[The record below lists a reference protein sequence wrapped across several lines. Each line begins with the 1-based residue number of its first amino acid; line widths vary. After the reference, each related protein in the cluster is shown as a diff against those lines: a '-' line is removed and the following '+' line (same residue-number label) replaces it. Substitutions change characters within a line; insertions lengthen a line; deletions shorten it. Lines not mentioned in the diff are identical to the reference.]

1 MEADIEFTNLEEF
14 TAAFGSAV
22 KELVVQSEQSL
33 IPLGQDIAGR
43 WRSKVG
49 GLGRFIDVT
58 VGHTDA
64 GMYVDIGPSKQG
76 FGLLFQE
83 FGTRFQPPHPAAR
96 PAIAEAVAAWRP

>member
-49 GLGRFIDVT
+49 ELGRFIEVTPGRTETGAHVDV
-58 VGHTDA
+58 
-64 GMYVDIGPSKQG
+64 GPSKRG
-76 FGLLFQE
+76 FGLLFKE

-96 PAIAEAVAAWRP
+96 SAIAEAIGAWRP